1 MRPKYIFNNGKLDV
15 SNRVSEV
22 LTEEDYKAQAAFAQA
37 SAVNPVQAATI
48 IKNAQGN
55 LMSPGVLASLSN
67 LNVDAQSGVAK
78 SIAQIDADTREARM
92 ADQKAISQKRKQ
104 EEFDA
109 TKRGTF
115 WRGVKGAVKGA
126 TTILAVPFQT
136 INATYRNVLNEVED
150 RGVVSGVAT
159 GLNMNPFISTEEKA
173 KVATNITNHLQIT
186 KIDL

>member
-1 MRPKYIFNNGKLDV
+1 MAGKYTFNNGRLEF

-92 ADQKAISQKRKQ
+92 ADQKAVSQKRKQ
-104 EEFDA
+104 EEFDLCPINNGNNFA
-109 TKRGTF
+109 TRTCCSGS
-115 WRGVKGAVKGA
+115 R
-126 TTILAVPFQT
+126 FQT
-136 INATYRNVLNEVED
+136 LVPALYY
-150 RGVVSGVAT
+150 
-159 GLNMNPFISTEEKA
+159 EKS
-173 KVATNITNHLQIT
+173 Q
-186 KIDL
+186 